1 MDANGVD
8 LVVIG
13 LEEFGAEEF
22 VELNFFEGGGMF
34 YSGGFTCLCLSQ
46 CIIKIKIVLV
56 LITVTRSNKLSLL
69 SIAWGKLPYQYTHT
83 HTRTYAPTHTPHTIL
98 LSPTVFISHR
108 CFC

>member
-34 YSGGFTCLCLSQ
+34 YSGGFTCLCLW
-46 CIIKIKIVLV
+46 CVK
-56 LITVTRSNKLSLL
+56 TV
-69 SIAWGKLPYQYTHT
+69 A
-83 HTRTYAPTHTPHTIL
+83 
-98 LSPTVFISHR
+98 
-108 CFC
+108 CFDNCNQE